1 MHLQYKKANSIG
13 NFFNGIINFVLPPVC
28 VCCDSPLPADSR
40 FVCPDC
46 ISKLKVV
53 DKNYNIFRDR
63 VHKVNFDG
71 NAFSLYWF
79 VEGTEIQHILH
90 ALKYNR
96 MKSIGKIFGKKIGE
110 EIQSRYPGK
119 YEYTVPVPLHKSKL
133 RERTY
138 NQSDYISRGIS
149 ESLGINLLE
158 KCLKRTRY
166 TKTQTKLSIAER
178 EENVRNAFEMN
189 PKYADAVKGKNIILI
204 DDVITTGSTILECAR
219 VLKSSGCGEVTVCSI
234 ALAE

>member
-1 MHLQYKKANSIG
+1 VHQYYKKSNLS
-13 NFFNGIINFVLPPVC
+13 NFFRGIINFVLPPVC

-46 ISKLKVV
+46 ISKLNVV

-63 VHKVNFDG
+63 VHKVNFNG
-71 NAFSLYWF
+71 IAFSLYWF
-79 VEGTEIQHILH
+79 VEGTEIQYILH
-90 ALKYNR
+90 ALKYTR
-96 MKSIGKIFGKKIGE
+96 MKSIGEVFGRKIGE
-110 EIQSRYPGK
+110 EIQSRYAGK
-119 YEYTVPVPLHKSKL
+119 YDYTVPVPLHKSKQ

-138 NQSDYISRGIS
+138 NQSDYICRGIS
-149 ESLGINLLE
+149 EALKINPLE

-166 TKTQTKLSIAER
+166 TKTQTKLSITER
-178 EENVRNAFEMN
+178 EENVRNAFILN
-189 PKYADAVKGKNIILI
+189 PKYSDTIREKNIILV

-219 VLKSSGCGEVTVCSI
+219 VLKESGCGEVTVCSI